1 MVLEVGVAVDMS
13 LPPLRNGDPYHF
25 LINRLVVGID
35 QLDEDRVR
43 PWREAIDDDGIAA
56 GVGPVPC
63 GVVDRHVNVSNLWS
77 YGERRRSEYRHD
89 ESVPRR
95 SFEERTT
102 ISGRPSV
109 SARRVA
115 SPRIWRGMRTTGLMS
130 STGSS
135 SSSLDPKSAS
145 RGSGRSFTLRTG
157 RCMRR

>member
-25 LINRLVVGID
+25 LINRLMVGID

-56 GVGPVPC
+56 GVCPVPC

-89 ESVPRR
+89 VQVLGAIVNKQHAARQRFRDGRIDNDLRRWFVWESPGSRDRTCLRGCSRLR
-95 SFEERTT
+95 SR
-102 ISGRPSV
+102 
-109 SARRVA
+109 ALWRVGTVNVTA
-115 SPRIWRGMRTTGLMS
+115 P
-130 STGSS
+130 
-135 SSSLDPKSAS
+135 
-145 RGSGRSFTLRTG
+145 
-157 RCMRR
+157 